1 MSWLKKNEK
10 EDRKVTI
17 NAGDSKV
24 SGMTP
29 VVPAST
35 PSPGTINFKDSTPRP
50 TVIVEP
56 PIAPPVVSP
65 PAVEKQS
72 TKIVENVRSVL
83 SEGTVINGRLTF
95 DTPVKIDGK
104 LSGEVF
110 SSDTL
115 VVGKTGKIN
124 AQIDVESLVI
134 HGEVSGNVKARDTI
148 EVMQGATLS
157 ADVTTKKLIIHDA
170 VFNGSCKMS

>member
-10 EDRKVTI
+10 EERKVTI
-17 NAGDSKV
+17 AAGDSKV

-29 VVPAST
+29 IVQPTT
-35 PSPGTINFKDSTPRP
+35 PTAGTVNLKDSGTKQ

-56 PIAPPVVSP
+56 PVVIPPIL
-65 PAVEKQS
+65 EKQS
-72 TKIVENVRSVL
+72 TKLVENVRSVL

-115 VVGKTGKIN
+115 VVGRTGKIN
-124 AQIDVESLVI
+124 AQIDVQSLVV

-157 ADVTTKKLIIHDA
+157 ADVVTKKLIIHDA
-170 VFNGSCKMS
+170 VFNGSCKMSQ